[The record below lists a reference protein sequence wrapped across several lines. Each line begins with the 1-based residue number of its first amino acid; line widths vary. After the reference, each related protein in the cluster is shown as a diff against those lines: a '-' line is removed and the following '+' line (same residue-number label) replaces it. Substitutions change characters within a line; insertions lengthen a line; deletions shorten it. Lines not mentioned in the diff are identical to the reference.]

1 MRNRLITK
9 PREAWSMGE
18 ILTTILLFVVAW
30 LIYLLPA
37 APVSLAVSYFGHG
50 RARFMWWELSALVLP
65 FIVWIVFGLVSQDKG
80 LWSPIVEL
88 FILGCTVPVA
98 ALIRVIVGRAVNRS
112 VMAGSLIF
120 VICALAILFGIMI
133 PKIEFQPFVK

>member
-1 MRNRLITK
+1 
-9 PREAWSMGE
+9 MGE
-18 ILTTILLFVVAW
+18 TVTTIVLLVVAW

-37 APVSLAVSYFGHG
+37 IPVSLAVSYFGHR

-65 FIVWIVFGLVSQDKG
+65 FIVWVVFALSSKDKG
-80 LWSPIVEL
+80 LWSPMVEL

-112 VMAGSLIF
+112 LMAGSLIS
-120 VICALAILFGIMI
+120 VICVLAILLGIMI